1 MNAYPQHQPGIDS
14 FDDSMRIQVLKKEGG
29 EISGEHEKKDEAL
42 AMDVMDDIDKPKM
55 QRDKTFSDSEIEA
68 AFRFIDLDKNGY
80 IGANEIRHI
89 LICMGEMITDEEVDM
104 MINMVDSDGDGHFR
118 HVHTDIQFQ
127 RDPYAV
133 TDRLRKERK
142 DAEAELYGDVTF
154 EVDPDLDFK
163 RRSNHSDLHHGNWD
177 HEYHKVKRE
186 TDAELERAHPKVES
200 PRQGI
205 RYGRRRLPSHI
216 RPNHNGGVI

>member
-1 MNAYPQHQPGIDS
+1 MGRVSNTGRLMRTQPQLTS
-14 FDDSMRIQVLKKEGG
+14 RSRYYRYVLSHNLPPRGYAENPP
-29 EISGEHEKKDEAL
+29 EHTKHLRVDHTAWTKRRELEKARAE
-42 AMDVMDDIDKPKM
+42 
-55 QRDKTFSDSEIEA
+55 R
-68 AFRFIDLDKNGY
+68 
-80 IGANEIRHI
+80 
-89 LICMGEMITDEEVDM
+89 
-104 MINMVDSDGDGHFR
+104 DSDGDGHFR
-118 HVHTDIQFQ
+118 HVYTDIQFQ

>member
-1 MNAYPQHQPGIDS
+1 
-14 FDDSMRIQVLKKEGG
+14 MRAPSPTSHHTTLLPLQARAE
-29 EISGEHEKKDEAL
+29 
-42 AMDVMDDIDKPKM
+42 
-55 QRDKTFSDSEIEA
+55 R
-68 AFRFIDLDKNGY
+68 
-80 IGANEIRHI
+80 
-89 LICMGEMITDEEVDM
+89 
-104 MINMVDSDGDGHFR
+104 DSDGDGHFR
-118 HVHTDIQFQ
+118 HVYTDIQFQ

>member
-1 MNAYPQHQPGIDS
+1 MT
-14 FDDSMRIQVLKKEGG
+14 RIARSSSTRL
-29 EISGEHEKKDEAL
+29 S
-42 AMDVMDDIDKPKM
+42 P
-55 QRDKTFSDSEIEA
+55 S
-68 AFRFIDLDKNGY
+68 NGSLP
-80 IGANEIRHI
+80 ASS
-89 LICMGEMITDEEVDM
+89 L
-104 MINMVDSDGDGHFR
+104 SAGHFR
-118 HVHTDIQFQ
+118 HVYTDIQFQ